1 MSIQILNA
9 TNLQLATCRQP
20 PTNKLTLEDGH
31 GDLVGHLGLGGVPL
45 GVGPALQH
53 LGGDGVAPLV
63 QLLHVVEGI
72 EHQQSVLELISR
84 QLGQG
89 GVGIAQE
96 GDEGGHIVPT
106 LHGPEQFNGAGA
118 GDEGGGFVAQGQ
130 GGQVRG
136 LGVGRLVDSGGDA
149 VGEEIDELRAFVV
162 VVGWMDGWMDGC
174 VRAQLWE
181 EEQRGK
187 ERKG

>member
-9 TNLQLATCRQP
+9 TNLQLATCRQT
-20 PTNKLTLEDGH
+20 PTNKLTLEDRD

-84 QLGQG
+84 QLGHG
-89 GVGIAQE
+89 GVGIAEE
-96 GDEGGHIVPT
+96 GDEGGHCGAEDRRNANEKKKKNGELEAAPCKEQSIPPT
-106 LHGPEQFNGAGA
+106 QNR
-118 GDEGGGFVAQGQ
+118 Q
-130 GGQVRG
+130 
-136 LGVGRLVDSGGDA
+136 
-149 VGEEIDELRAFVV
+149 
-162 VVGWMDGWMDGC
+162 
-174 VRAQLWE
+174 
-181 EEQRGK
+181 
-187 ERKG
+187 